1 MRIPAKAK
9 LINEARMNKHMT
21 HFESLV
27 MLGPDGLLELNDK
40 IEAFES
46 QLYGED
52 RGLNNTTKIDGSPA
66 VFIWS
71 KFPGYPDNSI
81 CLKSFIDNANNCM
94 TSLDEIHEKYGDR
107 PDMCKKLE
115 NALMLAKYIP
125 EGECWQGDCLFTYDT
140 LKEQIIDGI
149 EYVTFQPNK
158 IVYAIPQTSPS
169 YETIKEAEF
178 GIAFHT
184 IYRDDGNG
192 RKSQSFRVDL
202 DRVQAPKCFYLM
214 SVALNIDNSNDPFH
228 MDEVHNL
235 YSQLQSVEAKL
246 NSNPSYAELTANQA
260 FMSFWNTFENK
271 KVADEKNVTLN
282 EDTVIEELWDYIEAK
297 QTAEFT
303 NKLQNL
309 KTVKGK
315 LGAID
320 KWVDAVAEMRALLT
334 NNNQLIVY
342 MVQAFNLAAQIK
354 MHYWEGFKNS
364 YKSDYDQYYLSRTKG
379 FIPADMEGIAMS
391 DSEGNVVK
399 IVDRT
404 TFSSYNRDP
413 DIMAGWEHPEDKL
426 KEDVSSE
433 EAADAAGEFYKRTRG
448 LPYDSTPSWVKQ
460 GRRTRSLYDYDP
472 EKEKEE
478 IAKLRAWYKEQNKA
492 DRKAKFQKIKDY
504 LFGEPS
510 DTLGC
515 GYADLAE
522 SKLKESYYSS
532 SWSVEDTEEALQ
544 LMREFAE
551 KHHTVIKL
559 NRTRNK
565 EAIAFIDGS
574 DFHCTVALGDATN
587 LQENINYAYHIFIS
601 GAKLT
606 SRKDWWGFTI
616 EEFKEDLEAFD
627 SVYHFAETGLR
638 ENVPTGWIAHRVMSG
653 GTKTGGKDEFVKCDV
668 CGAKTDRPHF
678 VNGFFYCDACW
689 EQ

>member
-9 LINEARMNKHMT
+9 IEEARMNKHMT

-27 MLGPDGLLELNDK
+27 MLGPDGLAELNNK
-40 IEAFES
+40 IESFEA

-66 VFIWS
+66 VFVWS

-94 TSLDEIHEKYGDR
+94 TSLDEIFEKYHDR

-125 EGECWQGDCLFTYDT
+125 EGECWQGDCLFTHDT
-140 LKEQIIDGI
+140 LKEQNIGGI

-158 IVYAIPQTSPS
+158 IVYTIPQTSPS
-169 YETIKEAEF
+169 YETIKDAEF

-184 IYRDDGNG
+184 IYKDDGHG
-192 RKSQSFRVDL
+192 GKTQSFRVDL
-202 DRVQAPKCFYLM
+202 ERVQAPKCFYLM
-214 SVALNIDNSNDPFH
+214 SVALNLDNSKDPFH
-228 MDEVHNL
+228 MNEVHNL
-235 YSQLQSVEAKL
+235 YTRLQSVEAKL
-246 NSNPSYAELTANQA
+246 NANPVYADLTDNQA
-260 FMSFWNTFENK
+260 FMGFWNTFENK
-271 KVADEKNVTLN
+271 KIADERNVTLN

-320 KWVDAVAEMRALLT
+320 KWVDAVAEMKALLT

-354 MHYWEGFKNS
+354 MHYWEGFKS
-364 YKSDYDQYYLSRTKG
+364 AYKSDYDQYYLSRTKG
-379 FIPADMEGIAMS
+379 YIPADMEGIAMS
-391 DSEGNVVK
+391 DSEGNVAKV
-399 IVDRT
+399 VDRT

-426 KEDVSSE
+426 KE
-433 EAADAAGEFYKRTRG
+433 
-448 LPYDSTPSWVKQ
+448 
-460 GRRTRSLYDYDP
+460 
-472 EKEKEE
+472 
-478 IAKLRAWYKEQNKA
+478 
-492 DRKAKFQKIKDY
+492 
-504 LFGEPS
+504 
-510 DTLGC
+510 
-515 GYADLAE
+515 
-522 SKLKESYYSS
+522 SYYSEG
-532 SWSVEDTEEALQ
+532 WSVDDTEAALE
-544 LMREFAE
+544 MIREFAE
-551 KHHTVIKL
+551 RHHTVVKL
-559 NRTRNK
+559 NRTKNK
-565 EAIAFIDGS
+565 EAIVFIDGS
-574 DFHCTVALGDATN
+574 DFHCTIALGDCVN

-601 GAKLT
+601 GKKLS
-606 SRKDWWGFTI
+606 SRNDWWGFTI
-616 EEFKEDLEAFD
+616 KEFKEDFEAFD

-638 ENVPTGWIAHRVMSG
+638 ENVPTGWIARR
-653 GTKTGGKDEFVKCDV
+653 GTKTGGRDELVKCDV
-668 CGAKTDRPHF
+668 CGEKTDHPHF
-678 VNGFFYCDACW
+678 VNGRIYCDACW

>member
-9 LINEARMNKHMT
+9 VINEARMNKHMT

-27 MLGPDGLLELNDK
+27 MLGPDGLSELNDK

-140 LKEQIIDGI
+140 LKEQVIEGI

-184 IYRDDGNG
+184 IYRDNGDG
-192 RKSQSFRVDL
+192 KKTQSFRVDL

-214 SVALNIDNSNDPFH
+214 SVALNIDNGNDPFH
-228 MDEVHNL
+228 MDEVHSL
-235 YSQLQSVEAKL
+235 YSQLQTVEAKL
-246 NSNPSYAELTANQA
+246 NSNPTYAELTANQA
-260 FMSFWNTFENK
+260 FMGFWNTFENK
-271 KVADEKNVTLN
+271 KIADEKNITLN

-309 KTVKGK
+309 KTIKGK

-320 KWVDAVAEMRALLT
+320 KWVDAVAEMKALLT

-364 YKSDYDQYYLSRTKG
+364 YKADYDQYYLSRTKG

-426 KEDVSSE
+426 KESLVGSTETLSVPE
-433 EAADAAGEFYKRTRG
+433 FLESIGFAYLNNHAGLMKAKEFTHYMHTN
-448 LPYDSTPSWVKQ
+448 
-460 GRRTRSLYDYDP
+460 YDYFETPYHRFDINDLKDGW
-472 EKEKEE
+472 EKV
-478 IAKLRAWYKEQNKA
+478 N
-492 DRKAKFQKIKDY
+492 
-504 LFGEPS
+504 GS
-510 DTLGC
+510 
-515 GYADLAE
+515 
-522 SKLKESYYSS
+522 
-532 SWSVEDTEEALQ
+532 LQ
-544 LMREFAE
+544 
-551 KHHTVIKL
+551 
-559 NRTRNK
+559 
-565 EAIAFIDGS
+565 
-574 DFHCTVALGDATN
+574 
-587 LQENINYAYHIFIS
+587 
-601 GAKLT
+601 
-606 SRKDWWGFTI
+606 
-616 EEFKEDLEAFD
+616 
-627 SVYHFAETGLR
+627 
-638 ENVPTGWIAHRVMSG
+638 ENVPTGWIAHRG
-653 GTKTGGKDEFVKCDV
+653 IKRAGRTEFVKCSV
-668 CGAKTDRPHF
+668 CGEKTDHPHF
-678 VNGFFYCDACW
+678 ANGFFYCDACW

>member
-1 MRIPAKAK
+1 MRLPAKAK
-9 LINEARMNKHMT
+9 IEEARMNKHMT

-27 MLGPDGLLELNDK
+27 MLGPDGLAELNNK
-40 IEAFES
+40 IESFEA

-66 VFIWS
+66 VFVWS

-94 TSLDEIHEKYGDR
+94 TSLDEIFEKYHDR

-125 EGECWQGDCLFTYDT
+125 EGECWQGDCLFTHDT
-140 LKEQIIDGI
+140 LKEQTIEGI

-169 YETIKEAEF
+169 YETIKDAEF

-184 IYRDDGNG
+184 IYKDDGNG
-192 RKSQSFRVDL
+192 GKTQSFRVDL
-202 DRVQAPKCFYLM
+202 ERVQAPKCFYLM
-214 SVALNIDNSNDPFH
+214 SVALNLDNSNDPFQ
-228 MDEVHNL
+228 MNEIHNL
-235 YSQLQSVEAKL
+235 YTRLQNVEAKL
-246 NSNPSYAELTANQA
+246 NANPSYADLTDNQA
-260 FMSFWNTFENK
+260 FMGFWNTFENK
-271 KVADEKNVTLN
+271 KIADERNVTLN

-320 KWVDAVAEMRALLT
+320 KWVDAVAEMRSLLT

-354 MHYWEGFKNS
+354 MHYWEGFKS
-364 YKSDYDQYYLSRTKG
+364 AYKSDYDQYYLSRTKG
-379 FIPADMEGIAMS
+379 YIPADMEGIAMS

-399 IVDRT
+399 VVDRT

-426 KEDVSSE
+426 KE
-433 EAADAAGEFYKRTRG
+433 
-448 LPYDSTPSWVKQ
+448 
-460 GRRTRSLYDYDP
+460 
-472 EKEKEE
+472 
-478 IAKLRAWYKEQNKA
+478 
-492 DRKAKFQKIKDY
+492 
-504 LFGEPS
+504 
-510 DTLGC
+510 
-515 GYADLAE
+515 
-522 SKLKESYYSS
+522 SYYSE
-532 SWSVEDTEEALQ
+532 SWSTDDSEAGLQ
-544 LMREFAE
+544 MMMEFAE
-551 KHHTVIKL
+551 QHHTVIKF
-559 NRTRNK
+559 NRTKNN
-565 EAIAFIDGS
+565 EIIINIDGS
-574 DFHCTVALGDATN
+574 DFYCTIALGDCVN
-587 LQENINYAYHIFIS
+587 LKENKNYGYHIFIS
-601 GAKLT
+601 GAKLS
-606 SRKDWWGFTI
+606 SRKDWWGNTL
-616 EEFKEDLEAFD
+616 EEFKRDLEEFD

-638 ENVPTGWIAHRVMSG
+638 ENVPTGWIARRVMRG
-653 GTKTGGKDEFVKCDV
+653 GTKTGGRDELVKCDI
-668 CGAKTDRPHF
+668 CGEKTDHPHF
-678 VNGFFYCDACW
+678 VNGRFYCDACW

>member
-1 MRIPAKAK
+1 
-9 LINEARMNKHMT
+9 
-21 HFESLV
+21 
-27 MLGPDGLLELNDK
+27 MLGPDGLAELNNK
-40 IEAFES
+40 IESFEA

-66 VFIWS
+66 VFVWS

-94 TSLDEIHEKYGDR
+94 TSLDEIFEKYHDR

-125 EGECWQGDCLFTYDT
+125 EGECWQGDCLFTHDT
-140 LKEQIIDGI
+140 LKEQTIEGI
-149 EYVTFQPNK
+149 EYITFQPNK

-169 YETIKEAEF
+169 YETIKDAEF

-184 IYRDDGNG
+184 IYKDDGHG
-192 RKSQSFRVDL
+192 GKTQSFRVDL
-202 DRVQAPKCFYLM
+202 ERVQAPKCFYLM
-214 SVALNIDNSNDPFH
+214 SVALNLDNSNDPFQ
-228 MDEVHNL
+228 MNEIHNL
-235 YSQLQSVEAKL
+235 YTRLQSVEVKL
-246 NSNPSYAELTANQA
+246 NANPAYADLTDNQA
-260 FMSFWNTFENK
+260 FMGFWNTFENK
-271 KVADEKNVTLN
+271 KIADERNVTLN

-320 KWVDAVAEMRALLT
+320 KWVDAVAEMKALLT

-354 MHYWEGFKNS
+354 MHYWEGFKS
-364 YKSDYDQYYLSRTKG
+364 AYKSDYDQYYLSRTKG
-379 FIPADMEGIAMS
+379 YIPADMEGIAMS

-399 IVDRT
+399 VVDRT

-426 KEDVSSE
+426 KE
-433 EAADAAGEFYKRTRG
+433 
-448 LPYDSTPSWVKQ
+448 
-460 GRRTRSLYDYDP
+460 
-472 EKEKEE
+472 
-478 IAKLRAWYKEQNKA
+478 
-492 DRKAKFQKIKDY
+492 
-504 LFGEPS
+504 
-510 DTLGC
+510 
-515 GYADLAE
+515 
-522 SKLKESYYSS
+522 SYYSTG
-532 SWSVEDTEEALQ
+532 WSVEDTETALEM
-544 LMREFAE
+544 LREFVE
-551 KHHTVIKL
+551 KHHTIYKL
-559 NRTRNK
+559 NRTKNK
-565 EAIAFIDGS
+565 EAIVFIDGS
-574 DFHCTVALGDATN
+574 NFHCTIALGDCTN

-601 GAKLT
+601 GANLS
-606 SRKDWWGFTI
+606 SRNDWWGFTI

-638 ENVPTGWIAHRVMSG
+638 ESVLTGWIARRGV
-653 GTKTGGKDEFVKCDV
+653 KTGGRDELVKCDV
-668 CGAKTDRPHF
+668 CGEETDHPHF
-678 VNGFFYCDACW
+678 VNGRFYCDACW

>member
-1 MRIPAKAK
+1 MRLPAKSK
-9 LINEARMNKHMT
+9 IEETRMNNHLT

-27 MLGPDGLLELNDK
+27 MLGPDGLAELNNK
-40 IEAFES
+40 IESFEA

-81 CLKSFIDNANNCM
+81 CLKSFINNANNCM
-94 TSLDEIHEKYGDR
+94 TSLDEIFEKYHDR

-125 EGECWQGDCLFTYDT
+125 EGECWQGDCLFTHDT
-140 LKEQIIDGI
+140 LKEQNIGGI

-169 YETIKEAEF
+169 YETIKDAEF

-184 IYRDDGNG
+184 IYKDDGNG
-192 RKSQSFRVDL
+192 GKKQSFRVDL
-202 DRVQAPKCFYLM
+202 ERIQAPKCFYLM
-214 SVALNIDNSNDPFH
+214 SVALNLDNSKDPFH
-228 MDEVHNL
+228 MNEVHNL
-235 YSQLQSVEAKL
+235 YTRLQSVEAKL
-246 NSNPSYAELTANQA
+246 NANPAYADLTDNQA
-260 FMSFWNTFENK
+260 FMGFWNTFENK
-271 KVADEKNVTLN
+271 KIADERNVTLN

-320 KWVDAVAEMRALLT
+320 KWVDAVAEMKALLT

-354 MHYWEGFKNS
+354 MHYWEGFKS
-364 YKSDYDQYYLSRTKG
+364 AYKSDYDQYYLSRTKG
-379 FIPADMEGIAMS
+379 YIPADMEGIAMS

-399 IVDRT
+399 VVDRT

-413 DIMAGWEHPEDKL
+413 DIMSGWEHPEDKL
-426 KEDVSSE
+426 KEDASPE
-433 EAADAAGEFYKRTRG
+433 EAANAAGEYYKRTRG

-478 IAKLRAWYKEQNKA
+478 IAKMKAWFKAQNKA
-492 DRKAKFQKIKDY
+492 DRKAKFQKIKDTI
-504 LFGEPS
+504 FGEPS

-515 GYADLAE
+515 GYADLTE
-522 SKLKESYYSS
+522 SKLKESYYSEG
-532 SWSVEDTEEALQ
+532 WSVDDTETALE
-544 LMREFAE
+544 MIREFAE
-551 KHHTVIKL
+551 RHHTVAKL
-559 NRTRNK
+559 NRTKNK
-565 EAIAFIDGS
+565 EAIVFIDGS
-574 DFHCTVALGDATN
+574 DFHCTIALGDCTN

-601 GAKLT
+601 GAKLS
-606 SRKDWWGFTI
+606 SRNDWWGFTI
-616 EEFKEDLEAFD
+616 KEFKEDFEAFD

-638 ENVPTGWIAHRVMSG
+638 ENVPTGWIARRIMHG
-653 GTKTGGKDEFVKCDV
+653 GTKTGGRDELVKCDV
-668 CGAKTDRPHF
+668 CGEKTDHPHF
-678 VNGFFYCDACW
+678 VNGRFYCDACW